1 MEEAAGVD
9 RPIDVIIADDHTVV
23 RDGIRA
29 VLEREEDEFRVV
41 AEAADVPSTVRE
53 VREHK
58 PDLLTLDL
66 TMPGGSSLA
75 ALPSCFIAHPTLA
88 VAILTMRE
96 DPEYAR
102 QALRAGARS
111 YVLKE
116 AEPAE
121 LLQAFRLAVSGGN
134 YLHPRLGA
142 LMATGEEARSDG
154 VVLLRARARG
164 RAADRQRLHQP
175 PDRRAAARRRAHR
188 QDLPRPRDREAR
200 ASPRAPRSP
209 RTCGASASPSSRRA
223 VRQRGERV
231 QQRALA
237 CGRRPAASGEGR
249 PASGTTRRTV
259 VPLRRRRAELELAA
273 DELGALAHAAHA
285 EAALQAV
292 AARTEA
298 RRRSGRPL
306 PSSVTDALTHA
317 IALGDADHRA
327 AWLRRGG

>member
-1 MEEAAGVD
+1 MDASPPGVN

-23 RDGIRA
+23 RDGIRS
-29 VLEREEDEFRVV
+29 VLEREAGEFRVV
-41 AEAADVPSTVRE
+41 AEAADIPSMIRE

-121 LLQAFRLAVSGGN
+121 LLQAFRLAVAGGN

-142 LMATGEEARSDG
+142 LMATGEEGATDG
-154 VVLLRARARG
+154 VVLSDREREVVRLIANGYTNPEIAERLNVAERTVKTYRARAIEKLG
-164 RAADRQRLHQP
+164 F
-175 PDRRAAARRRAHR
+175 
-188 QDLPRPRDREAR
+188 
-200 ASPRAPRSP
+200 
-209 RTCGASASPSSRRA
+209 SSRA
-223 VRQRGERV
+223 EITAYVRRIGLSE
-231 QQRALA
+231 
-237 CGRRPAASGEGR
+237 
-249 PASGTTRRTV
+249 
-259 VPLRRRRAELELAA
+259 
-273 DELGALAHAAHA
+273 
-285 EAALQAV
+285 
-292 AARTEA
+292 
-298 RRRSGRPL
+298 
-306 PSSVTDALTHA
+306 
-317 IALGDADHRA
+317 
-327 AWLRRGG
+327 